1 MGKFFLALL
10 VISIAVL
17 LALSAWIIL
26 L

>member
-10 VISIAVL
+10 VISLAALI
-17 LALSAWIIL
+17 ALSAWIVL

>member
-10 VISIAVL
+10 AISVAALI
-17 LALSAWIIL
+17 ALSAWIIL

>member
-10 VISIAVL
+10 VISIAAL
-17 LALSAWIIL
+17 IALSAWIIL